1 MNVTAINV
9 TAINVTTKSDNF
21 RKLLTHAGMQEKP
34 HQLAGV
40 RWCLE
45 NELRS
50 ESYFPGPRIRGGF
63 IADEMGLGKT
73 ITMIGTIFC
82 NFKMPTLIVMPVVL
96 LQQWHREIR
105 RATGHKAAIYHGK
118 NKALLSREKLEKC
131 PIVLTTYGAVTI
143 NKKNIQLNA
152 LHEIKWHRVIF
163 DEAHH
168 LRNKKTGRFMGAK
181 LLNAN
186 IRWLVSGTPVQNKKD
201 DFYALCNLLRIPASV
216 YTDPT
221 NISLFSRHF
230 ILKRTKGD
238 AGIQLPKV
246 VYQSTIVPWDSP
258 REQRFSANIHSLLG
272 FSGTLIREKD
282 DSLQFKNQQTIQ
294 LLTRAKQS
302 CILPRMALK
311 ALDQSCEN
319 ATLGSSKMDA
329 VCETIIERKNNGNG
343 KLVFSHYKQEID
355 TIVKRLREGRLERI
369 AILDGRLSMSE
380 RGKILSEKYDVL
392 ILQIQTGCE
401 GLNLQDNYSEI
412 YFVTPHWNP
421 AVEDQAVA
429 RCHRIGQTKP
439 VSVFRFEMEGFE
451 NGHAASTPGISF
463 DNYVTFVQG
472 KKREISKQFL

>member
-1 MNVTAINV
+1 MNVIV
-9 TAINVTTKSDNF
+9 TAKLEGF
-21 RKLLTHAGMQEKP
+21 RKLLAHAGMQEKP
-34 HQLAGV
+34 HQVAGV

-50 ESYFPGPRIRGGF
+50 ESYFPGRRIRGGF

-73 ITMIGTIFC
+73 MTMIATIFC

-96 LQQWHREIR
+96 LQQWQQEIR
-105 RATGHKAAIYHGK
+105 RATGHEAAIYHGK
-118 NKALLSREKLEKC
+118 HKSLLSREKLEKC
-131 PIVLTTYGAVTI
+131 PIVLTTYGAVTV
-143 NKKNIQLNA
+143 NKKNIQPNT
-152 LHEIKWHRVIF
+152 LHDIKWHRVIF

-168 LRNKKTGRFMGAK
+168 IRNKKTGRFIGAK

-201 DFYALCNLLRIPASV
+201 DFYALCNLLRIPASI
-216 YTDPT
+216 YTDRA

-238 AGIQLPKV
+238 ACIQLPKV
-246 VYQSTIVPWDSP
+246 VYQSTIVPWESP
-258 REQRFSANIHSLLG
+258 REQRFSAKIHSLLG
-272 FSGTLIREKD
+272 FSGTLVREKEEP
-282 DSLQFKNQQTIQ
+282 LQFKNQQTIQ

-302 CILPRMALK
+302 CILPKMVLK
-311 ALDQSCEN
+311 SLDKHGEN
-319 ATLGSSKMDA
+319 SPFGSSKMGA
-329 VCETIIERKNNGNG
+329 VVETILHRKNNGNG
-343 KLVFSHYKQEID
+343 KLVFSHYKDEID
-355 TIVKRLREGRLERI
+355 TLVTLLREGGIERI
-369 AILDGRLSMSE
+369 ALLDGRVSMPA
-380 RGKILSEKYDVL
+380 RAQILSQKYEVL

-401 GLNLQDNYSEI
+401 GLNLQENYSEI

-421 AVEDQAVA
+421 AVEDQAIA

-451 NGHAASTPGISF
+451 NAHAASTPGISF
-463 DNYVTFVQG
+463 DNYVTFVQE